1 MPLEMN
7 IREQDRKMERRNPVH
22 SLVCAQ
28 PALGAFALL
37 VLTAL
42 VSMLCA
48 CQSRWAAPHPKG
60 VVGQYNFLDTFEG
73 KRLESEKWEYTIQHF
88 WPPGTSNR
96 LDNLSSL
103 VPQPYDF
110 TLDGNTY
117 VELVDG
123 KLVQYVNCS
132 NWYDTIRTW
141 PIWEVPTEGDSK
153 VYFFIWGVAITRVP
167 GSVLDHP
174 KDTGHIGFLI
184 ALCEEYEQSYF
195 HDRRFYLAIKGL
207 LPRSIGAEAIDGT
220 TPRDL
225 KDVRI
230 ATEMHWEYPSRY
242 SFADEYVEV
251 GEPVD
256 LSWVVFK
263 DAIIARWKRSSE
275 TEWRQLQHVEAS
287 TKYVRLRFAGSW
299 SEYTVDAV
307 QASKT
312 DITEPDR

>member
-1 MPLEMN
+1 MPIEIN
-7 IREQDRKMERRNPVH
+7 IMKQDQKMEKRNLVH

-28 PALGAFALL
+28 PALRAFALL
-37 VLTAL
+37 MLTAL
-42 VSMLCA
+42 VSMFCG
-48 CQSRWAAPHPKG
+48 CQSRWATPHPKG
-60 VVGQYNFLDTFEG
+60 VKGQYNFLDTFDG
-73 KRLESEKWEYTIQHF
+73 KRLEAGKWEYTIQQF

-117 VELVDG
+117 VELIDG

-153 VYFFIWGVAITRVP
+153 VYFFIWGAAITRVP
-167 GSVLDHP
+167 GSILDHP

-195 HDRRFYLAIKGL
+195 HDRRFYYAIKGL
-207 LPRSIGAEAIDGT
+207 LPRSIGAKAIDGT

-230 ATEMHWEYPSRY
+230 TTEMHWEYPSQH

-256 LSWVVFK
+256 LSWVLFK

-275 TEWRQLQHVEAS
+275 TEWRQLQHVKAS

-307 QASKT
+307 QVSEA